1 MPKASRRVAQLE
13 ARQPT
18 LTDDCQDG
26 RCEVAKGCT
35 SEACQRLQR
44 MAETLRTCGKD
55 CMDELVN
62 ETEGEVS

>member
-26 RCEVAKGCT
+26 RCEAAKECT
-35 SEACQRLQR
+35 SAACRRFER

-55 CMDELVN
+55 CMDPLVD
-62 ETEGEVS
+62 ETE